1 MDGILLKG
9 FLFYPSFHDA
19 LEGLDDAT
27 YGKLTRALADYAF
40 KNKEPKLTGLEKMFF
55 DMAKPLID
63 KSKAKSN
70 AGKTG
75 GQNGAGVSRNKGNN
89 NASKKVSNQYQN
101 NNKTIA
107 KQNQNESESISNQY
121 QNNNKTIRDI
131 DIDIDIDID
140 KDIEGDIDKDKT
152 DISNNLFKNTELENI
167 DIEKKKVI
175 KEKKHKYGEFN
186 NVLLTD
192 KENTALAEKFK
203 DDAILII
210 DNFSSLKEMKGYKY
224 KSDYLAILNWGAKA
238 FYEKKNEPT
247 ESNPIQYAHTE
258 TDEQGN
264 TIAIWPDGFRARL
277 GVGEYLNAN
286 GEREYN
292 KQYPS
297 VPRDAKPRPSR
308 DYFFNRE
315 SKTWTTA

>member
-131 DIDIDIDID
+131 DIDID
-140 KDIEGDIDKDKT
+140 KDIEGDIDKDKK
-152 DISNNLFKNTELENI
+152 DISNSLYSSTELEDI

-175 KEKKHKYGEFN
+175 KEKKQTRFIPPTIDEISAYCQERKN
-186 NVLLTD
+186 NV
-192 KENTALAEKFK
+192 NAEKFFSHYESVGWMIGKNKMK
-203 DDAILII
+203 DWRRAVITW
-210 DNFSSLKEMKGYKY
+210 E
-224 KSDYLAILNWGAKA
+224 LNDKDRPSYSAPPQ
-238 FYEKKNEPT
+238 PT
-247 ESNPIQYAHTE
+247 TRTE
-258 TDEQGN
+258 TDENGN
-264 TIAIWPDGFRARL
+264 TIAIWPDGFMARL
-277 GVGEYLNAN
+277 GVGEYINAN